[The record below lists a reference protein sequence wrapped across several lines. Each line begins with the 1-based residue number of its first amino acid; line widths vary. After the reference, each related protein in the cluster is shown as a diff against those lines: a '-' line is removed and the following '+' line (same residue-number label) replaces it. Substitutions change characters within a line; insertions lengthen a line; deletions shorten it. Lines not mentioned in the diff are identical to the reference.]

1 MYSSLKQ
8 IKIHYF
14 FLSFLASFFIEANEV
29 KDFFKIG
36 FGSCLDQDKPQE
48 IWKSIRE
55 ENLND
60 FFFMGDNV
68 YGDTDTGKL
77 VEMKQAYLKQEQRL
91 PVWLKNLTPLAIW
104 DDHDYGINDGGNEYY
119 LKKESQKLFLE
130 FLHSL

>member
-55 ENLND
+55 ENLNWRHQS
-60 FFFMGDNV
+60 
-68 YGDTDTGKL
+68 
-77 VEMKQAYLKQEQRL
+77 VEKRL
-91 PVWLKNLTPLAIW
+91 
-104 DDHDYGINDGGNEYY
+104 E
-119 LKKESQKLFLE
+119 
-130 FLHSL
+130 HSLVKGIVTFIDEDTEEARIKSVKPFQ